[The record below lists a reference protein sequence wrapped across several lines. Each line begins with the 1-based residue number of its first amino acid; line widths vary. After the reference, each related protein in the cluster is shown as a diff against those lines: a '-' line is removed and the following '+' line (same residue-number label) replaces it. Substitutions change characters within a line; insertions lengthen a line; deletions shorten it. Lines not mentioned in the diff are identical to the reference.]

1 MTNLIKLE
9 RGSIGNRTCGV
20 CNEMHVPQNRCS
32 YEALVRKITKL
43 SEANSLI
50 PSILSANKEAVNTAT
65 QFQAM
70 LKQADKSNDILME
83 ILASHGTIGE
93 QIKNEYL
100 GKVDEWASKY
110 FSQDTKEQTP
120 DTESS
125 TPSETSDK
133 PSTEETTSGES
144 SLILF

>member
-9 RGSIGNRTCGV
+9 RGGIGNRACGV

-50 PSILSANKEAVNTAT
+50 PSILAANKEAVNTAT

-70 LKQADKSNDILME
+70 LKQADKANDILLE
-83 ILASHGTIGE
+83 VLADHGEVGE
-93 QIKNEYL
+93 KIKNEYL
-100 GKVDEWASKY
+100 GQVIQWVS
-110 FSQDTKEQTP
+110 
-120 DTESS
+120 
-125 TPSETSDK
+125 
-133 PSTEETTSGES
+133 
-144 SLILF
+144 

>member
-9 RGSIGNRTCGV
+9 RGSIGNRACGV

-32 YEALVRKITKL
+32 YETLVRKITKL

-83 ILASHGTIGE
+83 ILASHGAVGE